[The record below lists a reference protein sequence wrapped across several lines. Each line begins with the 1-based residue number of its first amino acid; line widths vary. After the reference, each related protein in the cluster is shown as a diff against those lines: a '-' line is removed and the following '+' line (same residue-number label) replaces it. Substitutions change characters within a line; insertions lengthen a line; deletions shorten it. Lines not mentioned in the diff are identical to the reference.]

1 MDNAPKEISRNFVP
15 SLPSDL
21 NDDPRSVPEV
31 ALGRFLN
38 KVAKKVEGVTLSSQ
52 EVQDR
57 TQELYD
63 LLVKRVELRID
74 LNRLSKEG
82 YKPSGKFT
90 TEPLSLQVKLDQI
103 KNGNIRAVVT
113 EGIMTD
119 VRERTLEGDLKELH
133 EVEQKVSDLTK
144 NSQVA
149 EQYAR
154 FREERVEKLRKAKEI
169 SVGLGAAK
177 QLRLQQEQMARKT
190 FLESRQYSP
199 GEQKLVDEN
208 KQIAKAIEE
217 RVDSLKSDPEVFD
230 LTRLRELQDYQ
241 KGLKSDRFAE
251 TPSREKYIDTV
262 RQYWSQGKKVLLTGP
277 TGGGKTELLMHASR
291 SLFGEEPERLTGHE
305 LMTNYEVYGKTKGG
319 VKEGQVTLMFG
330 SAPFV
335 RALERNVP
343 FIFDELNV
351 VPNKILMRLK
361 TDLNARVGQQVTVQE
376 DGDKKIIVG
385 DRFAVG
391 ATENVKSEKHTDREK
406 LDPALVRMF
415 ESVPIDYFPPAEL
428 YDIMLASLMDV
439 RGGIKLSVKDATET
453 LQGLCNATEWI
464 QKSFLGQTVTT
475 TAGQILS
482 ARGQESVGKSATLRE
497 AILDPGK
504 ALDMLVGWEDA
515 RQEGLTFREF
525 LDKRIVAFINNEN
538 FPEEDRY
545 YLAEI
550 FALQGFLKGVKVEG
564 LRISGLDQNTLNA
577 WNAYDGKR
585 HVPKGQYIPSEVVAK
600 LNPYGKLKRPVS
612 AAANDLLD
620 EGETLEDVNE
630 EEPSLETPTSVSS
643 GTAKWEPGMAWV
655 PPTGT
660 PRPSGLISPDGKRKL
675 ETLDVLYPP
684 NNLPPG
690 ESDYKRRYETY
701 PKSLVEIAQLD
712 ATTYF
717 GVAER
722 LSMVLDGVTPDAMDI
737 RNFMLN
743 VENFAKCTQNQ
754 PQVKT
759 RIASIVKRVNELPKW
774 KESSSGGLA
783 QQAVEVIER
792 VEKMLFS

>member
-1 MDNAPKEISRNFVP
+1 MDNIPKEVSRNFVP
-15 SLPSDL
+15 TLPKDL
-21 NDDPRSVPEV
+21 PQHGPVSGEKMTEQKGGG
-31 ALGRFLN
+31 AM
-38 KVAKKVEGVTLSSQ
+38 LSSQ
-52 EVQDR
+52 EIQDR

-82 YKPSGKFT
+82 LDPSGKPIV
-90 TEPLSLQVKLDQI
+90 ESLSLQNKLDQI
-103 KNGNIRAVVT
+103 KSGNIRAAVAGGT
-113 EGIMTD
+113 ISD
-119 VRERTLEGDLKELH
+119 VRERTLEGDLKELR
-133 EVEQKVSDLTK
+133 EVEQRVSDLTK
-144 NSQVA
+144 YPQVA

-154 FREERVEKLRKAKEI
+154 FREERVDKLRKAKEV
-169 SVGLGAAK
+169 SVGLEATK
-177 QLRLQQEQMARKT
+177 QLELQQEQMARKT
-190 FLESRQYSP
+190 FLGSRQYSP
-199 GEQKLVDEN
+199 GEQRIVDEN
-208 KQIAKAIEE
+208 KQIVKAIDE
-217 RVDSLKSDPEVFD
+217 RIDSLKKDPEIFD
-230 LTRLRELQDYQ
+230 LARLRELQGYQ

-343 FIFDELNV
+343 FIFDEINV

-376 DGDKKIIVG
+376 DGDKRIVVG

-391 ATENVKSEKHTDREK
+391 STENVKSEKHSDREK

-475 TAGQILS
+475 AAGQILS

-515 RQEGLTFREF
+515 RQDGLTFREF
-525 LDKRIVAFINNEN
+525 LNKRIVAFINNEN

-545 YLAEI
+545 YLTEI
-550 FALQGFLKGVKVEG
+550 FALQGFLRGVKVEEI
-564 LRISGLDQNTLNA
+564 RIAGLDQNTLNA

-585 HVPKGQYIPSEVVAK
+585 HIPKGQYTPPEIVAK
-600 LNPYGKLKRPVS
+600 LNPYGKLRRPVS

-630 EEPSLETPTSVSS
+630 EEPSLETPTVAAP
-643 GTAKWEPGMAWV
+643 GTTKRQPGMAFV
-655 PPTGT
+655 PPSGT
-660 PRPSGLISPDGKRKL
+660 PPLSGPISLEGKRKL
-675 ETLDVLYPP
+675 DTLDVLYPP
-684 NNLPPG
+684 TSLPSDSEYEERYITYPNNLI
-690 ESDYKRRYETY
+690 EVAKSD
-701 PKSLVEIAQLD
+701 P
-712 ATTYF
+712 TTYA

-722 LSMVLDGVTPDAMDI
+722 LGMVLDGVDPDHYDVMHFMETVERFAELAKNNPQIKI
-737 RNFMLN
+737 RL
-743 VENFAKCTQNQ
+743 A
-754 PQVKT
+754 P
-759 RIASIVKRVNELPKW
+759 IIKRVNGLGKW
-774 KESSSGGLA
+774 KSGDDVARRAKESI
-783 QQAVEVIER
+783 QR
-792 VEKMLFS
+792 VEKILFS